1 MFLIYK
7 KYMMTEY
14 KIKENKEWVLKTV
27 ITQEVDIDLS
37 QTLKNIRTTR
47 AEFQKAWA
55 TLYEMSNAMDNYIKQ
70 HQAQNE
76 FLGVVE
82 WFLGEDYRL
91 PELVNPYNTQEILK
105 QFDEFIGSEKERRAD
120 NLEEFTKEQWE
131 K

>member
-7 KYMMTEY
+7 KYIMTEY

-76 FLGVVE
+76 FLAAVE
-82 WFLGEDYRL
+82 WFLGEEYRL

-105 QFDEFIGSEKERRAD
+105 QFDEFISSEKERRAD